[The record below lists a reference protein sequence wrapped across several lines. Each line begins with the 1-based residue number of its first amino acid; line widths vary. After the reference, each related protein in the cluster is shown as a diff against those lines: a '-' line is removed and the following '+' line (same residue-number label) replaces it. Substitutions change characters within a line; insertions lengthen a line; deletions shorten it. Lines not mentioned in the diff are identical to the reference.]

1 MLTHRG
7 VIKMGDKGQPAL
19 DFGALTEMV
28 GYQLRRANDVA
39 TRRYFA
45 VLADTGVTPGQIGV
59 LTLIANN
66 PGLTQSALSKGIG
79 VDRSTMV
86 AVIDRLEKL
95 ELVTRDR
102 STEDQRA
109 YCLRLTARGTD
120 LMGTLLQRL
129 HGLEDELLTKMSI
142 QERATL
148 VQLLHRLAT

>member
-1 MLTHRG
+1 
-7 VIKMGDKGQPAL
+7 MGDRGQPAL
-19 DFGALTEMV
+19 DFGPLTKMV

-45 VLADTGVTPGQIGV
+45 VLADTGITPGQIGV

-66 PGLTQSALSKGIG
+66 SGLTQSALSKALG

-95 ELVTRDR
+95 NLVTRER
-102 STEDQRA
+102 STQDQRA
-109 YCLRLTARGTD
+109 YALQLTSRGTD
-120 LMGTLLQRL
+120 LMATLLQRL
-129 HGLEDELLTKMSI
+129 HGLEEELLTKMSV
-142 QERATL
+142 QERDTL